1 MYLIKKHAHVDV
13 SSMMYRQ
20 PLSESTK
27 AVNNALLKD
36 NLVSYKKYASA
47 LIFLVVSWIWH
58 MTFNVTSCLFGL
70 SFR

>member
-13 SSMMYRQ
+13 SSMMYCQ

-47 LIFLVVSWIWH
+47 LIFLVVS
-58 MTFNVTSCLFGL
+58 
-70 SFR
+70 